1 MTPTAKAGAKPR
13 ARLTREHVLSTAIA
27 LADAGGIEALSMRK
41 LGEELK
47 VEAMSVY
54 RHVANKEDLLGGMI
68 DAVFAEIELPSHSED
83 WKTALRKRSL
93 SVRAALL
100 RHPWATGLM
109 DSGTRPGHATL
120 RHHNRVLGTLR
131 NGGFSVPMAAHAFS
145 AIDSYIYGFA
155 MQDKAL
161 PFETEEESAAM
172 AQMMLAQLDAD
183 EYPYLVELIRDHAA
197 QPGYHYGDEFTYGL
211 DLILNAL
218 EKERDIDV
226 SKPRPKSE
234 VEKRSTPAGERIGP

>member
-1 MTPTAKAGAKPR
+1 
-13 ARLTREHVLSTAIA
+13 VLSTAIA

-54 RHVANKEDLLGGMI
+54 RHVANKEDLLNGMI

-109 DSGTRPGHATL
+109 DSGTQPGHATL

-172 AQMMLAQLDAD
+172 AQVMLAQLDAN
-183 EYPYLVELIRDHAA
+183 EYPYLVELIREHAA
-197 QPGYHYGDEFTYGL
+197 QPGYRYGDEFVYGL
-211 DLILNAL
+211 DLVLNAL
-218 EKERDIDV
+218 ERERDIDLG
-226 SKPRPKSE
+226 KS
-234 VEKRSTPAGERIGP
+234 RAGSQG

>member
-1 MTPTAKAGAKPR
+1 MKPAAKPAAKPR
-13 ARLTREHVLSTAIA
+13 ARLNREQVLNTAIA

-54 RHVANKEDLLGGMI
+54 RHVANKEDLLNGMI

-109 DSGTRPGHATL
+109 DSGTQPGHATL

-131 NGGFSVPMAAHAFS
+131 TGGFSVPMAAHAFS

-172 AQMMLAQLDAD
+172 AQMLLAQLDAN
-183 EYPYLVELIRDHAA
+183 EYPYLVELIREHAA

-211 DLILNAL
+211 DLVLNAL
-218 EKERDIDV
+218 ERERDADL
-226 SKPRPKSE
+226 STSN
-234 VEKRSTPAGERIGP
+234 VESQE

>member
-1 MTPTAKAGAKPR
+1 VKPTAKAAAKPR
-13 ARLTREHVLSTAIA
+13 ARLNREQVLNTAIA
-27 LADAGGIEALSMRK
+27 LADSGGIEALSMRK
-41 LGEELK
+41 LGEELN

-54 RHVANKEDLLGGMI
+54 RHVANKEDLLNGMI
-68 DAVFAEIELPSHSED
+68 DAVFGEIELPSHSED

-109 DSGTRPGHATL
+109 DSGTQPGHATL

-183 EYPYLVELIRDHAA
+183 EYPYLVELIREHAA
-197 QPGYHYGDEFTYGL
+197 QPGYHYGDEFLYGL
-211 DLILNAL
+211 DLVLNAL
-218 EKERDIDV
+218 ERERDADL
-226 SKPRPKSE
+226 
-234 VEKRSTPAGERIGP
+234 STPQVESQE

>member
-1 MTPTAKAGAKPR
+1 MCHVKPAAKQSAKPR
-13 ARLTREHVLSTAIA
+13 ARLNREQVLNTAIA

-41 LGEELK
+41 LGEELR

-54 RHVANKEDLLGGMI
+54 RHVANKEDLLNGMI

-109 DSGTRPGHATL
+109 DSGTQPGHATL

-131 NGGFSVPMAAHAFS
+131 TGGFSVPMAAHAFS

-161 PFETEEESAAM
+161 PFQTEEESAAM
-172 AQMMLAQLDAD
+172 AQMLLAQLDAS
-183 EYPYLVELIRDHAA
+183 EYPYLVELIREHAA

-211 DLILNAL
+211 DLVLNAL
-218 EKERDIDV
+218 ERERDADL
-226 SKPRPKSE
+226 STQH
-234 VEKRSTPAGERIGP
+234 VESQE

>member
-1 MTPTAKAGAKPR
+1 MNPAVKPVAKPR
-13 ARLTREHVLSTAIA
+13 GRLNREQVLNTAIA

-54 RHVANKEDLLGGMI
+54 RHVANKEDLLNGMI

-109 DSGTRPGHATL
+109 DSGTQPGHATL

-131 NGGFSVPMAAHAFS
+131 TGGFSVPMAAHAFS

-172 AQMMLAQLDAD
+172 AQMLLAQLDAN
-183 EYPYLVELIRDHAA
+183 EYPYLVELIREHAA

-211 DLILNAL
+211 DLVLNAL
-218 EKERDIDV
+218 ERERDADL
-226 SKPRPKSE
+226 STSN
-234 VEKRSTPAGERIGP
+234 VESQE

>member
-1 MTPTAKAGAKPR
+1 VKPAAKPR
-13 ARLTREHVLSTAIA
+13 ARLNRDQVLNTAIA

-54 RHVANKEDLLGGMI
+54 RHVANKEDLLNGMI

-109 DSGTRPGHATL
+109 DSGTQPGHATL

-131 NGGFSVPMAAHAFS
+131 TGGFSVPMAAHAFS

-161 PFETEEESAAM
+161 PFQTEEESAAM
-172 AQMMLAQLDAD
+172 AQMLLAQLDAN

-211 DLILNAL
+211 DLVLNAL
-218 EKERDIDV
+218 ERERDADL
-226 SKPRPKSE
+226 
-234 VEKRSTPAGERIGP
+234 STPHVEPQE

>member
-1 MTPTAKAGAKPR
+1 MCHVKPAAKQAAKPR
-13 ARLTREHVLSTAIA
+13 ARLNREQVLNTAIA

-54 RHVANKEDLLGGMI
+54 RHVANKEDLLNGMI

-109 DSGTRPGHATL
+109 DSGTQPGHATL

-131 NGGFSVPMAAHAFS
+131 NGGFSLPMAAHAFS
-145 AIDSYIYGFA
+145 AIDSYIYGFE

-161 PFETEEESAAM
+161 PFQTEEESAAM
-172 AQMMLAQLDAD
+172 AQMLLAQLDAN

-211 DLILNAL
+211 DLVLNAL
-218 EKERDIDV
+218 EREREADL
-226 SKPRPKSE
+226 
-234 VEKRSTPAGERIGP
+234 STPQVESRV